1 MLTRVLLH
9 VIKSSIPVDELVNFI
24 FFLELFTGTFIEN
37 VDCNISTSN
46 DIFHFKFLVATAIIR
61 FDEIACVIRLTASY
75 KLKLN

>member
-9 VIKSSIPVDELVNFI
+9 VIKSSIPVDELMNFI
-24 FFLELFTGTFIEN
+24 FFLDFTGTFIEN
-37 VDCNISTSN
+37 VDCDISTSN

-61 FDEIACVIRLTASY
+61 FDEIACIIRLTASY

>member
-9 VIKSSIPVDELVNFI
+9 VIKSSIPVDELMNFI
-24 FFLELFTGTFIEN
+24 FFMDFTTFIEN

-61 FDEIACVIRLTASY
+61 FDEIACIIRLTASY